1 MKKMLFCTVVLLL
14 LILIASGCE
23 SSNPNG
29 FEVSMPDKTVEY
41 NPLMKNVEFTAYL
54 GRTLSNEDS
63 NIINKLNDLSRSV
76 LGVTIRIVNSDSY
89 SQEPLWKED
98 APDISF
104 VRGRFGIRF
113 YEGQDGLQAYIYND
127 MLFSYYDNGYV
138 EDISSYINE
147 KTPYISLFYDKYPE
161 FKKLSEINGEH
172 LGIVIPDEFLEYVPV
187 LIIRKS
193 IAEQYADYEIVDW
206 ESAYDLCKKIAENRT
221 DQMNK
226 VYVSSESILSREV
239 AKAGYFSLFGEL
251 PYIYLM
257 KSDGSDRRVYRIDET
272 DLWDQLIAVKREV
285 ADLGLQTNWQK
296 YVKSFINNRI
306 DAAIDKLIAVEM
318 EFMIHNKLTDLLNE
332 YLIIPLYEDYNL
344 PSQLIYFVIGNQC
357 KEKQLALQYIDW
369 LLSDD
374 EARRLLGYGI
384 DGVNC
389 EYDREKRVI
398 RRDGKVSFKQIVPIG
413 TGSGMMTQGFSLIG
427 DIGDAVY
434 IKDKILKNFIFESK
448 NDIRYMKDYAEA
460 FMDFFKNRT
469 NRDKFLE
476 EYRLT
481 RFSDAIIQ
489 GQRSD
494 FLIINFFNE
503 DITFELLEDLHWK
516 LKETHDASL
525 VQSMQIFGEYR

>member
-369 LLSDD
+369 LLSND

-460 FMDFFKNRT
+460 FMDFFQK
-469 NRDKFLE
+469 
-476 EYRLT
+476 
-481 RFSDAIIQ
+481 SDQ
-489 GQRSD
+489 QR
-494 FLIINFFNE
+494 
-503 DITFELLEDLHWK
+503 
-516 LKETHDASL
+516 
-525 VQSMQIFGEYR
+525 